1 MGRNGYKEDRFLRTF
16 ASRGWTNGH
25 CDGWVPWDL
34 SVRSPACQFSQMTL
48 NAGTMGNRGTL
59 IQFQSFGSHLIT
71 QACQVPA
78 EDGTVCEAEESP
90 SSHSLGDMF
99 VCFLWKPVTMLY
111 HFKLNCS
118 CCGCIPAC
126 VLIHVNPIAL
136 PPGGCLM

>member
-1 MGRNGYKEDRFLRTF
+1 M
-16 ASRGWTNGH
+16 
-25 CDGWVPWDL
+25 PWDL
-34 SVRSPACQFSQMTL
+34 NVHSLAFQFPPMTL
-48 NAGTMGNRGTL
+48 NPGTMRIWGIVQL
-59 IQFQSFGSHLIT
+59 QLFGSNLIT
-71 QACQVPA
+71 RVCQVPA
-78 EDGTVCEAEESP
+78 EDATVPESEASP
-90 SSHSLGDMF
+90 SVLSVGDMF